1 MKARLLVAAVG
12 IPFLLA
18 VFLLLPAIATAILF
32 AVLCGIA
39 VYELLWPTGY
49 VRTVRILAVTMLA
62 AAVICFLSWK
72 ALPALPLQITAVVFV
87 CYLFAELLI
96 ADTKLD
102 FTAVCAAFFAGIVLP
117 FLLSSV
123 VRILVAENGRCWIIL
138 PFVMT
143 MVPDSG
149 AFLVGRKLGK
159 HRLAPKIS
167 PKKSV
172 EGAVG
177 SVVTGILAVLLYGW
191 ILSLLGFTVNYFFAA
206 LYGLVGAVGSIAGDL
221 VFSTVKRQH
230 GIKDFGNLLPGH
242 GGVLDRFDSL
252 SVVAPLTELLLLLIP
267 MAVK

>member
-18 VFLLLPAIATAILF
+18 IFLLLPAIASAVLF

-39 VYELLWPTGY
+39 VWELLRTTGY
-49 VRTVRILAVTMLA
+49 VCSVRILVVTTAAA
-62 AAVICFLSWK
+62 AAVCFLSWK
-72 ALPALPLQITAVVFV
+72 GLPALPFQITAVLFL

-96 ADTKLD
+96 SDTTLD

-117 FLLSSV
+117 FLLSAA
-123 VRILVAENGRCWIIL
+123 VRILVSENGRYWIIL

-159 HRLAPKIS
+159 HKLAPKIS
-167 PKKSV
+167 PKKTV

-177 SVVTGILAVLLYGW
+177 SVVTGILAVLLYGF
-191 ILSLLGFTVNYFFAA
+191 ILQLLGFTVNYFFAA
-206 LYGLVGAVGSIAGDL
+206 VYGLVGAVGSIAGDL

-230 GIKDFGNLLPGH
+230 AIKDFGNLLPGH